1 MQREMRLIR
10 QGEYKPVLAHM
21 CCCLAVSAITIW
33 YLSEYH
39 VPDNSDD
46 ERKYGGWT
54 MEMRIGGKEV
64 TSPDDTWINV
74 KNPATGELIDR
85 VPAGSAGDVAEA
97 VEAAAAAFETW
108 KKKGMRERGMIL
120 FHAAETVREQHKD
133 LARLLTLEQGKPLR
147 EAIDEVR
154 GYANIF
160 EYYAG
165 ISAQPAGETVQLGAS
180 GDALIVR
187 EPLGVCGAII
197 PWNMPVLIMGWKVGP
212 ALLAGNTLV
221 LKPASTTPLTNL
233 RLAGI
238 LGEAGLP
245 PGVLNV
251 VTGSGKEVGEAL
263 VEHPEVKKISFTG
276 SAVTAERIRGLAS
289 AHLKDLTLE
298 LGGSDPMIV
307 LDDADVDK
315 AVAGALRG
323 RFYNA
328 GQTCTAVKRLYVH
341 DRIADL
347 FVQKLKARI
356 SALNVGNGLGPK
368 TDMGPLNSAE
378 QRERIVRLVERTRE
392 VGDGTILTGGGI
404 LRGKAYESGYF
415 YHPTLV
421 TDVAPDS
428 CLMTEEV
435 FGPVL
440 PVMTFPDLDAAIAMA
455 NTSRYGL
462 GASVWTKNLLA
473 TKRVFDEIHAG
484 IIWVNRHLTVPPEVP
499 FGGNRESGIGRE
511 NGYHA
516 VDQYS
521 RTRTLFLGW

>member
-1 MQREMRLIR
+1 
-10 QGEYKPVLAHM
+10 
-21 CCCLAVSAITIW
+21 
-33 YLSEYH
+33 
-39 VPDNSDD
+39 
-46 ERKYGGWT
+46 

-64 TSPDDTWINV
+64 SSPDDTWIMV

-97 VEAAAAAFETW
+97 VDAAAAAFADW

-120 FHAAETVREQHKD
+120 VHAAGKVRDQHRD
-133 LARLLTLEQGKPLR
+133 LARLLTMEQGKPLR

-154 GYANIF
+154 GYANIL

-165 ISAQPAGETVQLGAS
+165 ISAQPSGEAIRLGAA
-180 GDALIVR
+180 GDAFVVR

-197 PWNMPVLIMGWKVGP
+197 PWNMPVIIMGWKIGP
-212 ALLAGNTLV
+212 ALLAGNTMV

-238 LGEAGLP
+238 LDEAGLP

-251 VTGSGKEVGEAL
+251 VTGSGGDVGESL
-263 VEHPEVKKISFTG
+263 VRHPEVKKISFTG
-276 SAVTAERIRGLAS
+276 NGVTGRRIRELAS
-289 AHLKDLTLE
+289 AQVKDLTLE

-307 LDDADVDK
+307 MDDADIDK
-315 AVAGALRG
+315 AVEGALRG

-328 GQTCTAVKRLYVH
+328 GQVCTAVKRLYLH
-341 DRIADL
+341 EKIAGV
-347 FVQKLKARI
+347 FVQKLKTRV

-378 QRERIVRLVERTRE
+378 QRDRIVQMVDRTRE
-392 VGDGTILTGGGI
+392 QNSGTVVTGGTV

-428 CLMTEEV
+428 CLITEEL
-435 FGPVL
+435 FGPVM
-440 PVMTFPDLDAAIAMA
+440 PVITVSDLDDAIVRA
-455 NTSRYGL
+455 NASRYGL
-462 GASVWTKNLLA
+462 GASVWTKNLHTA
-473 TKRVFDEIHAG
+473 KRVFDEVQAG
-484 IIWVNRHLTVPPEVP
+484 VIWVNRHLTIPPEVP
-499 FGGNRESGIGRE
+499 FGGTKESGIGRE

-516 VDQYS
+516 IDQYS
-521 RTRTLFLGW
+521 RTKTLFVGW

>member
-1 MQREMRLIR
+1 
-10 QGEYKPVLAHM
+10 
-21 CCCLAVSAITIW
+21 
-33 YLSEYH
+33 
-39 VPDNSDD
+39 
-46 ERKYGGWT
+46 
-54 MEMRIGGKEV
+54 MEMRIGGKNV
-64 TSPDDTWINV
+64 PSHDDAWIDV

-85 VPAGSAGDVAEA
+85 VPAGSASDVTEA
-97 VEAAAAAFETW
+97 VDAAAAALTDW
-108 KKKGMRERGMIL
+108 KKKSMRDRGIVL
-120 FHAAETVREQHKD
+120 FHAAEKVRERHKD
-133 LARLLTLEQGKPLR
+133 LARLLTMEQGKPIR

-154 GYANIF
+154 GYANIL

-165 ISAQPAGETVQLGAS
+165 ISARPAGETVRLGAA
-180 GDALIVR
+180 GDALVVR

-197 PWNMPVLIMGWKVGP
+197 PWNMPVLIMGWKTGP
-212 ALLAGNTLV
+212 ALLAGNTLI

-238 LGEAGLP
+238 LDEAGLP

-251 VTGSGKEVGEAL
+251 VTGSGRDAGEAL
-263 VEHPEVKKISFTG
+263 VKHPEVKKISFTG
-276 SAVTAERIRGLAS
+276 NYATGKRIRELAS

-307 LDDADVDK
+307 MDDASIDK

-341 DRIADL
+341 EKIAGEFL
-347 FVQKLKARI
+347 QKLKSRI
-356 SALNVGNGLGPK
+356 GALNVGNGLGPK
-368 TDMGPLNSAE
+368 TDVGPLNSAK
-378 QRERIVRLVERTRE
+378 QRERIVDMVERTRE
-392 VGDGTILTGGGI
+392 RGEGTILTGGGV
-404 LRGKAYESGYF
+404 LRGKAYETGYF

-421 TDVAPDS
+421 TDVDPES
-428 CLMTEEV
+428 CLLMEEV

-440 PVMTFPDLDAAIAMA
+440 PLMTFPDLDSAISLA
-455 NTSRYGL
+455 NMSRYGL
-462 GASVWTKNLLA
+462 GASVWTRNLHTA
-473 TKRVFDEIHAG
+473 KRVFDEVRAG

-499 FGGNRESGIGRE
+499 FGGDLESGIGRE

-521 RTRTLFLGW
+521 RTKTLYLGW